1 MTTVSLTLN
10 GKSCSSS
17 DGSEFQ
23 RCFHDVFLLEYMIYE
38 KLDYGWPSDSWQP
51 SWLLIKL
58 MKGRRRNADEEQAA
72 CQTPFQFIEFSCD
85 QLAHSSSSFLCQ
97 TKSSRPIRDESH
109 SFVFPPNFIYLSPSI
124 PYKVLT
130 NPWLCIGSS
139 RKTYCPFSL
148 TCSEMHF
155 IILSVS
161 ALTLRTRLTVFRLT
175 TLFFI
180 ALIDEHKVA

>member
-1 MTTVSLTLN
+1 
-10 GKSCSSS
+10 
-17 DGSEFQ
+17 
-23 RCFHDVFLLEYMIYE
+23 MIYE
-38 KLDYGWPSDSWQP
+38 RLDYGWPSGSWLP

-180 ALIDEHKVA
+180 ALIDEHRVA

>member
-1 MTTVSLTLN
+1 
-10 GKSCSSS
+10 
-17 DGSEFQ
+17 
-23 RCFHDVFLLEYMIYE
+23 
-38 KLDYGWPSDSWQP
+38 
-51 SWLLIKL
+51 

-139 RKTYCPFSL
+139 REDLLSL
-148 TCSEMHF
+148 QPAKLRNALQHLIHARSHSPDSLCCHQTAYSFLHRFVVCT
-155 IILSVS
+155 LSS
-161 ALTLRTRLTVFRLT
+161 FRSGVKG
-175 TLFFI
+175 FFI
-180 ALIDEHKVA
+180 FWWSLEYVAEG

>member
-1 MTTVSLTLN
+1 MESRSRDT
-10 GKSCSSS
+10 K
-17 DGSEFQ
+17 
-23 RCFHDVFLLEYMIYE
+23 
-38 KLDYGWPSDSWQP
+38 K
-51 SWLLIKL
+51 K
-58 MKGRRRNADEEQAA
+58 QATR
-72 CQTPFQFIEFSCD
+72 QTPFQFIEFSCD
-85 QLAHSSSSFLCQ
+85 QLAHSSSSFLCK

-130 NPWLCIGSS
+130 NLWLCIGSS
-139 RKTYCPFSL
+139 RKAYCRFSL

-180 ALIDEHKVA
+180 ALIDEHRVA

>member
-1 MTTVSLTLN
+1 
-10 GKSCSSS
+10 
-17 DGSEFQ
+17 
-23 RCFHDVFLLEYMIYE
+23 
-38 KLDYGWPSDSWQP
+38 
-51 SWLLIKL
+51 

-124 PYKVLT
+124 PYKVLA

-139 RKTYCPFSL
+139 REDLLSL
-148 TCSEMHF
+148 QPAKLRNALQHLIHARSHSPDSLCCHQTAYSFLHRFVVCT
-155 IILSVS
+155 LSS
-161 ALTLRTRLTVFRLT
+161 FRSGVKG
-175 TLFFI
+175 FFI
-180 ALIDEHKVA
+180 FLWSLAYVAEG